1 MGCFRRHLL
10 LFPTPSDPVSFSRVF
25 YKVGETPF
33 GEPSTQSYISHAEG
47 VRYIHCCWDLQ
58 GRRTAPARGAQR
70 GESSNTVR
78 LHCWMYCSRMRAR
91 LSMVRSRGLRPLAPP
106 WLSQSS
112 RSTRSDSSSRL
123 CNLPDRSVATAT
135 AGKLQRR
142 SRREREGRGY
152 SGKAKQG
159 GGEQRDTQG
168 KATLVLQ
175 ELMQVHPEQHGMRSL
190 LLRTLPMASVQDSSA
205 RNGSKSRGL

>member
-1 MGCFRRHLL
+1 MWVVSGDISSSFLL
-10 LFPTPSDPVSFSRVF
+10 LLILSPSPGYSTRC
-25 YKVGETPF
+25 GETPF

-58 GRRTAPARGAQR
+58 GRRTVPARGAQR

-78 LHCWMYCSRMRAR
+78 LHSWMYRSRMRAR
-91 LSMVRSRGLRPLAPP
+91 LSMVQSRGLRPLAPP

-142 SRREREGRGY
+142 SRREG
-152 SGKAKQG
+152 GKG
-159 GGEQRDTQG
+159 
-168 KATLVLQ
+168 
-175 ELMQVHPEQHGMRSL
+175 
-190 LLRTLPMASVQDSSA
+190 LLRKGQAGRRGATGYPRKGHPSASRTNASPP
-205 RNGSKSRGL
+205 RGTWDEEPPA